1 MMDIVKNDIITLK
14 NNNLEKEYIIA
25 EILEFNKKK
34 YLYLIETNENNE
46 ILDKHQ
52 IVEYIEEKSEIK
64 EVDDINLFNELK
76 ELFIPML
83 EQDYADE

>member
-52 IVEYIEEKSEIK
+52 IVEYIEEKSGIK

>member
-46 ILDKHQ
+46 ILDEHQ
-52 IVEYIEEKSEIK
+52 IVEYIEEKSGIK